1 MNDFSELVDLVMA
14 NQGLSVMRPV
24 VEKEL
29 LHYEIFQ
36 ALDAEGLLKD
46 LVFQG
51 GTSLRL
57 CRGSDRFSEDLDF
70 AGGVNFSAGSM
81 QKIKECI
88 EKRIGARF
96 GLKVMVSN
104 KPAKVGENG
113 IKHVRV
119 DKWWISIQTAP
130 ENPAMPRQKIKLE
143 ITNIPAHTRELVPL
157 KANYDVLGGM
167 PMVMVNAESL
177 DEIMADKVL
186 AFPTSLL
193 DNEGRQVGP
202 DSARI
207 RHRDIWDLAWMATRG
222 AKLAPEL
229 VVAKIKDYGVVDY
242 PGLLARAIEQI
253 PQIVKSQQFKAQM
266 TRFIDASTI
275 ARTLDVAGYDDYLA
289 SSVGGLFGQMQSAL
303 TAMPLEALPQTTDPL
318 ACSATASKP

>member
-1 MNDFSELVDLVMA
+1 MSIDIKDFGELVDLVMA
-14 NQGLSVMRPV
+14 NPGLSAMRPV

-70 AGGVNFSAGSM
+70 AGGVNFNAKSM
-81 QKIKECI
+81 HKIKECV

-96 GLKVMVSN
+96 GLTVVVSN
-104 KPAKVGENG
+104 KPARVGANG
-113 IKHVRV
+113 TKHIRV
-119 DKWWISIQTAP
+119 EKWWISIQTSP

-143 ITNIPAHTRELVPL
+143 IANIPAYTRELVPL

-193 DNEGRQVGP
+193 DNEGGQVGI

-222 AKLAPEL
+222 ARLAPEL
-229 VVAKIKDYGVVDY
+229 VLAKINDYGVLDY

-253 PQIVKSQQFKAQM
+253 PQIVKSQAFKAQM
-266 TRFIDASTI
+266 MRFIDASTI
-275 ARTLDVAGYDDYLA
+275 ARTLNLAGYDDYLA
-289 SSVGGLFGQMQSAL
+289 SSVGGLFSQMQSAL
-303 TAMPLEALPQTTDPL
+303 NAMPPTP
-318 ACSATASKP
+318 